1 MGRLEPNSS
10 SSSVTEEL
18 ERDIE
23 RLRRTA
29 ISEKPAAADP
39 ADLRADSDGS
49 ESEAFD
55 VDPGHP
61 ADYPPWAPQPSLQQG
76 KLQYKNGDFYKGD
89 ILEDLRHGNG
99 THTCSNGDHYTGSWR
114 MDKRDGHGQATFV
127 SGLEYEGAWMDDKT
141 HGYGRARYQDGS
153 TYEGDW
159 KQDHR
164 WGWGTHKFAAG
175 GEYEGEWDDDKMSGR
190 GRHVLADKSVFEGEW
205 RAGERVRGKLT
216 SADGAHE
223 YSGQWRGYQRDGHG
237 TQHIANVLSY
247 IGSWVNDNEEGEG
260 KCQYADGSTYE
271 GQWKAGSRD
280 GKGKLKRRDGF
291 IYDGHWRD
299 GSPEGEGDQYI
310 GQWLKGKR
318 HGKGR
323 CIYASGDKYE
333 GQWEQDK
340 RSGKGNCVFANQDH
354 YKGDWKNDKRHGRG
368 LCKFA
373 ADGVKFRGEWEEDG
387 WVQTAAEPALCRAAG
402 RGLHQ
407 SVAGQTATFQIEAR
421 DEEDNRRLA
430 GGDEFVVELDGPSH
444 VHGSTTDNQNGTY
457 EATYCV
463 HAAGQYSL
471 KLFTDQPA
479 VHAGDQELAAGS
491 PFSVQ
496 VAASAPALQKTT
508 LERLSRTPFHL
519 GEELSFQLQVQ
530 DAHGNR
536 CLDAQPSVLQ
546 GMEIVLE
553 CRADK
558 HHLSMSRMEDGA
570 ASYTCRLMQPGFH
583 RLQVMVNGKP
593 LLGSPWSIQVQ
604 EADVIAEAGVKA
616 DVPSATRPQD
626 PFEDRSKLW
635 ETMAALQYG
644 ADGVADG
651 WDSDEPETETPEQK
665 YIKANPGVPVVENLE
680 DLWKVSKLQK
690 ERKARAELQER
701 RQKARQERESR
712 QAKDAMASTPLA
724 HSNKG
729 PDPAGATEL
738 GRAATRSAAPQD
750 LQGANAATSTSEAGN
765 QMHGAVAIGLSGTAN
780 TSKAEAAD
788 GHDASNAVP
797 VKSAL
802 QPPARQPTRKVTTT
816 QADLN
821 GLQPATQLQDSQ
833 QILAEVAT
841 ARVDD
846 TVGSLGHANGRLA
859 QNSGPSKQVD
869 DDWFDQ
875 LD

>member
-1 MGRLEPNSS
+1 MQE
-10 SSSVTEEL
+10 
-18 ERDIE
+18 
-23 RLRRTA
+23 
-29 ISEKPAAADP
+29 
-39 ADLRADSDGS
+39 
-49 ESEAFD
+49 
-55 VDPGHP
+55 
-61 ADYPPWAPQPSLQQG
+61 
-76 KLQYKNGDFYKGD
+76 
-89 ILEDLRHGNG
+89 
-99 THTCSNGDHYTGSWR
+99 
-114 MDKRDGHGQATFV
+114 
-127 SGLEYEGAWMDDKT
+127 
-141 HGYGRARYQDGS
+141 
-153 TYEGDW
+153 
-159 KQDHR
+159 
-164 WGWGTHKFAAG
+164 
-175 GEYEGEWDDDKMSGR
+175 GR

-471 KLFTDQPA
+471 KLFT
-479 VHAGDQELAAGS
+479 GDQELAAGS

-496 VAASAPALQKTT
+496 VAAS
-508 LERLSRTPFHL
+508 
-519 GEELSFQLQVQ
+519 
-530 DAHGNR
+530 
-536 CLDAQPSVLQ
+536 
-546 GMEIVLE
+546 
-553 CRADK
+553 
-558 HHLSMSRMEDGA
+558 
-570 ASYTCRLMQPGFH
+570 FH

-665 YIKANPGVPVVENLE
+665 YIKVWLPLRMPVN
-680 DLWKVSKLQK
+680 
-690 ERKARAELQER
+690 
-701 RQKARQERESR
+701 
-712 QAKDAMASTPLA
+712 
-724 HSNKG
+724 
-729 PDPAGATEL
+729 
-738 GRAATRSAAPQD
+738 
-750 LQGANAATSTSEAGN
+750 
-765 QMHGAVAIGLSGTAN
+765 
-780 TSKAEAAD
+780 
-788 GHDASNAVP
+788 
-797 VKSAL
+797 
-802 QPPARQPTRKVTTT
+802 
-816 QADLN
+816 
-821 GLQPATQLQDSQ
+821 
-833 QILAEVAT
+833 
-841 ARVDD
+841 
-846 TVGSLGHANGRLA
+846 
-859 QNSGPSKQVD
+859 
-869 DDWFDQ
+869 
-875 LD
+875 